1 MKKSII
7 PLILCILVSA
17 SCKKDNIY
25 IDPIIKEVE
34 YTEYIPQAGLTFMIP
49 FGYKSVTKGGTF
61 FKGYRY
67 RIIAGAY
74 ISPTTLGTPIFSETG
89 KKYFQEITVPENN
102 TASVRTV
109 TVEFA
114 LENGYTEEGGTY
126 GASGWG
132 SWETVFSTIQEGKT
146 ETDE

>member
-1 MKKSII
+1 MKKFII
-7 PLILCILVSA
+7 PLVLCIFALF
-17 SCKKDNIY
+17 SCKKENVY
-25 IDPIIKEVE
+25 INPILKEVE

-49 FGYKSVTKGGTF
+49 FGYKSVTRGETF

-74 ISPTTLGTPIFSETG
+74 IGPATLGTPIYSETG

-102 TASVRTV
+102 TASVRSV
-109 TVEFA
+109 SVDFS

-126 GASGWG
+126 GAEGWG
-132 SWETVFSTIQEGKT
+132 SWVRVFSTIQEGKS
-146 ETDE
+146 E